1 MGEGRVL
8 LHRNG
13 PGLAISII
21 TAMGGACT
29 ECGYCTR
36 SLLTQAGR
44 ELIFAAEGES
54 ALADIA
60 AEASDG

>member
-29 ECGYCTR
+29 ESCTECGYCTR

-44 ELIFAAEGES
+44 
-54 ALADIA
+54 
-60 AEASDG
+60 